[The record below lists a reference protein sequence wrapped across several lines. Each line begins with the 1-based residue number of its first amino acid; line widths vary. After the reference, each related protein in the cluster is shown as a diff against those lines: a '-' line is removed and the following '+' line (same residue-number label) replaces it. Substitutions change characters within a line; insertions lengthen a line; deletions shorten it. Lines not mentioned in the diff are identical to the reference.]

1 MRNPERYIFKKYIVS
16 ARFNNEKNSAILK
29 MVNGDVE
36 HFEFEAE
43 RDLREFKGML
53 INDNFNY
60 VEY

>member
-1 MRNPERYIFKKYIVS
+1 
-16 ARFNNEKNSAILK
+16 